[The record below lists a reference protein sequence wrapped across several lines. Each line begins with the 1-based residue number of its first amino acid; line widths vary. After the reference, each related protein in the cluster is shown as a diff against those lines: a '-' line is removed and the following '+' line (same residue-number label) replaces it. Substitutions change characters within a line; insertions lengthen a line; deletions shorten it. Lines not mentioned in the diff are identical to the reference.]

1 MKECVKLLDWTEG
14 RMDYFTR
21 NAGTSGMPW
30 VIATLCKYLLI
41 WLVLSLFLL
50 PGTVFEA
57 QAKTYLE
64 MALGSLKNLPAD
76 ARIREDLE
84 AVIAGQA
91 NVYRQSKGVSPLQ
104 MSPKLRD
111 AARAQ
116 AIDMMLNGYVGHKA
130 SSGHEFDSRMRAFL
144 GSPIMMMPRMAENA
158 ARDTQKGEADAG
170 KARRLFQQWVDSRPH
185 RKTLINSGYK
195 FVSTGVVQRGNKI
208 WAVQIFF
215 APLPEGMKVLGGSGL
230 Y

>member
-1 MKECVKLLDWTEG
+1 
-14 RMDYFTR
+14 MDYFTR
-21 NAGTSGMPW
+21 NAGTSGMPG
-30 VIATLCKYLLI
+30 VIATLCKYALI
-41 WLVLSLFLL
+41 WLFLGLVLL
-50 PGTVFEA
+50 PGAAFEA
-57 QAKTYLE
+57 SAKTYLE
-64 MALGSLKNLPAD
+64 IALGSLKNLPAD

-91 NVYRQSKGVSPLQ
+91 NAYRQSKGIASLQ
-104 MSPKLRD
+104 SSPKLRD

-116 AIDMMLNGYVGHKA
+116 AVDMMLNGYVGHKA

-170 KARRLFQQWVDSRPH
+170 KARRLFQQWVESRPH

-195 FVSTGVVQRGNKI
+195 FVSTGVVQRGDKI

-215 APLPEGMKVLGGSGL
+215 APLPDGVKIMGGSGL

>member
-21 NAGTSGMPW
+21 NAGIFRMQGL
-30 VIATLCKYLLI
+30 IATLCKYTLI
-41 WLVLSLFLL
+41 LFMLGPVL
-50 PGTVFEA
+50 TFEA
-57 QAKTYLE
+57 QARTYLE
-64 MALGSLKNLPAD
+64 IALGSLKNLPAD

-91 NVYRQSKGVSPLQ
+91 NAYRQSKGIASLQ
-104 MSPKLRD
+104 ASPKLRD

-170 KARRLFQQWVDSRPH
+170 KARRLFQQWVESRPH

-215 APLPEGMKVLGGSGL
+215 APLPEGVKVIGGSGL

>member
-1 MKECVKLLDWTEG
+1 MCKIREFDRG
-14 RMDYFTR
+14 RMVYFSR
-21 NAGTSGMPW
+21 DAGASRIG
-30 VIATLCKYLLI
+30 VIAATLCKYVVI
-41 WLVLSLFLL
+41 WLIASPILL
-50 PGTVFEA
+50 PVAASEA
-57 QAKTYLE
+57 HAKTYLE
-64 MALGSLKNLPAD
+64 IALGSLRNLPAD

-84 AVIAGQA
+84 AEIAGQA
-91 NVYRQSKGVSPLQ
+91 NAYRQSKGFASVQASPQ
-104 MSPKLRD
+104 MRD

-144 GSPIMMMPRMAENA
+144 GNPMMMPRMAENA

-170 KARRLFQQWVDSRPH
+170 KARRLFQQWVESRPH
-185 RKTLINSGYK
+185 RKTLLNSGYK

-215 APLPEGMKVLGGSGL
+215 APLPEDVKVLGGSGL

>member
-1 MKECVKLLDWTEG
+1 
-14 RMDYFTR
+14 MDYFTR
-21 NAGTSGMPW
+21 NAGTFEIPS
-30 VIATLCKYLLI
+30 VIATLCKYMLI
-41 WLVLSLFLL
+41 WLIIGSVLL
-50 PGTVFEA
+50 PGTAFEA
-57 QAKTYLE
+57 NAKTYLE
-64 MALGSLKNLPAD
+64 IARSSLKNLPAD

-84 AVIAGQA
+84 ASIAGQA
-91 NVYRQSKGVSPLQ
+91 NAYRQAKGIASLQASPRL
-104 MSPKLRD
+104 LD

-116 AIDMMLNGYVGHKA
+116 AVDMMLNGYVGHKS

-144 GSPIMMMPRMAENA
+144 GSSIMMMPRMAENA

-170 KARRLFQQWVDSRPH
+170 KARRLFQQWVESRPH
-185 RKTLINSGYK
+185 RKTLLNSGYK

-215 APLPEGMKVLGGSGL
+215 APLPQDVNVLEGSGF

>member
-1 MKECVKLLDWTEG
+1 MKECVKLLEWTED
-14 RMDYFTR
+14 RMEYSTR
-21 NAGTSGMPW
+21 NAGTSGIRAL
-30 VIATLCKYLLI
+30 IATLCKYTLI
-41 WLVLSLFLL
+41 CLILGPVL
-50 PGTVFEA
+50 TFEA

-64 MALGSLKNLPAD
+64 IALGSLKNLPAD

-84 AVIAGQA
+84 GVIAGQA
-91 NVYRQSKGVSPLQ
+91 NAYRQSKGIASLQ
-104 MSPKLRD
+104 SSSKLRD

-116 AIDMMLNGYVGHKA
+116 AVDMMLNGYVGHKA

-170 KARRLFQQWVDSRPH
+170 KARRLFQQWVESRPH
-185 RKTLINSGYK
+185 RKTLLNGGYK

>member
-1 MKECVKLLDWTEG
+1 
-14 RMDYFTR
+14 MDYFTR
-21 NAGTSGMPW
+21 IAGTSGKPGL
-30 VIATLCKYLLI
+30 VATLCKYMLI
-41 WLVLSLFLL
+41 WLILSPVLTF
-50 PGTVFEA
+50 GA
-57 QAKTYLE
+57 QATTYLE
-64 MALGSLKNLPAD
+64 IALGSLKNLPAD

-91 NVYRQSKGVSPLQ
+91 NAYRQSKGIASLQ
-104 MSPKLRD
+104 ASLKLRD

-144 GSPIMMMPRMAENA
+144 GSPVMMMPRMAENA

-170 KARRLFQQWVDSRPH
+170 KARRLFQQWVESRPH
-185 RKTLINSGYK
+185 RKTLLNGSYK

-215 APLPEGMKVLGGSGL
+215 APLPEGVKVLGGSGL

>member
-1 MKECVKLLDWTEG
+1 
-14 RMDYFTR
+14 MDYFTR
-21 NAGTSGMPW
+21 NAGISWMPGL
-30 VIATLCKYLLI
+30 IATLCKYMLI
-41 WLVLSLFLL
+41 WLILGLVLL

-57 QAKTYLE
+57 QR
-64 MALGSLKNLPAD
+64 KNLSGNSPWLAQEPACRC
-76 ARIREDLE
+76 AHPRGPGSCNRW
-84 AVIAGQA
+84 AGQCLPA
-91 NVYRQSKGVSPLQ
+91 VQRGCIPAGE
-104 MSPKLRD
+104 PALRD

-170 KARRLFQQWVDSRPH
+170 KARRLFQQWVESRPH
-185 RKTLINSGYK
+185 RKTLLNGGYK

>member
-1 MKECVKLLDWTEG
+1 
-14 RMDYFTR
+14 MDYFTR
-21 NAGTSGMPW
+21 NTGTFEIPRG
-30 VIATLCKYLLI
+30 IATFCKYMLI
-41 WLVLSLFLL
+41 WLVIGPVLL
-50 PGTVFEA
+50 PGTAFEA
-57 QAKTYLE
+57 NAKTYLE
-64 MALGSLKNLPAD
+64 IARSSLKNLPGG

-84 AVIAGQA
+84 ASIAGQA
-91 NVYRQSKGVSPLQ
+91 NAYRQAKGIASLQASPRL
-104 MSPKLRD
+104 LD

-116 AIDMMLNGYVGHKA
+116 AVDMMLNGYVGHKS

-144 GSPIMMMPRMAENA
+144 GNSIMMMPRMAENA

-170 KARRLFQQWVDSRPH
+170 KARRLFKQWVESRPH
-185 RKTLINSGYK
+185 RKALLDSGYK

-215 APLPEGMKVLGGSGL
+215 APLPEDVNVLEGSGF

>member
-1 MKECVKLLDWTEG
+1 MN
-14 RMDYFTR
+14 YFTR
-21 NAGTSGMPW
+21 DAGTSRMPGL
-30 VIATLCKYLLI
+30 IATLCKYALI
-41 WLVLSLFLL
+41 WLVASLVLL
-50 PGTVFEA
+50 PGAVFEA
-57 QAKTYLE
+57 RAKTYLE
-64 MALGSLKNLPAD
+64 IALGSLKNLPAE

-91 NVYRQSKGVSPLQ
+91 NAYRQSKGVTSLQ
-104 MSPKLRD
+104 ASSRLRD

-144 GSPIMMMPRMAENA
+144 GSPVMMMPRMAENA

-170 KARRLFQQWVDSRPH
+170 KARRLFQQWVESRPH
-185 RKTLINSGYK
+185 RKTLLNSGYK

-215 APLPEGMKVLGGSGL
+215 APLPEN
-230 Y
+230 

>member
-1 MKECVKLLDWTEG
+1 
-14 RMDYFTR
+14 MDYFTR
-21 NAGTSGMPW
+21 NGGTSGMPGA
-30 VIATLCKYLLI
+30 IATLCKYVLI
-41 WLVLSLFLL
+41 WLVLGLVLL
-50 PGTVFEA
+50 PGADFEA
-57 QAKTYLE
+57 RAKTYLE
-64 MALGSLKNLPAD
+64 IALGSLKNLPAD
-76 ARIREDLE
+76 ARIREDME
-84 AVIAGQA
+84 AQIAGQA
-91 NVYRQSKGVSPLQ
+91 NAYRQSKGVASLQ
-104 MSPKLRD
+104 ASPKLRD

-144 GSPIMMMPRMAENA
+144 GSPMMMMPRMAENA

-170 KARRLFQQWVDSRPH
+170 KARRLFQQWVESRPH
-185 RKTLINSGYK
+185 RKTLLNGGYK

-215 APLPEGMKVLGGSGL
+215 APLPEGVKVMGGSGL

>member
-1 MKECVKLLDWTEG
+1 
-14 RMDYFTR
+14 MDYFTR
-21 NAGTSGMPW
+21 NAGISGMPGL
-30 VIATLCKYLLI
+30 IATLCKYTLI
-41 WLVLSLFLL
+41 WLILGPVL
-50 PGTVFEA
+50 TFET

-64 MALGSLKNLPAD
+64 IALGSLENLPAD

-91 NVYRQSKGVSPLQ
+91 NAYRRSKGVASLQ
-104 MSPKLRD
+104 ASSKLRD

-144 GSPIMMMPRMAENA
+144 GSPVMMMPRMAENA

-170 KARRLFQQWVDSRPH
+170 KAGRLFQQWVESRPH
-185 RKTLINSGYK
+185 RKTLLNSGYK

>member
-1 MKECVKLLDWTEG
+1 ME
-14 RMDYFTR
+14 YSTR
-21 NAGTSGMPW
+21 NAGTSGIRAL
-30 VIATLCKYLLI
+30 IATLCKYTLI
-41 WLVLSLFLL
+41 CLILGPVL
-50 PGTVFEA
+50 TFEA

-64 MALGSLKNLPAD
+64 IALGSLKNLPAD

-84 AVIAGQA
+84 GVIAGQA
-91 NVYRQSKGVSPLQ
+91 NAYRQSKGIASLQ
-104 MSPKLRD
+104 SSSKLRD

-116 AIDMMLNGYVGHKA
+116 AVDMMLNGYVGHKA

-170 KARRLFQQWVDSRPH
+170 KARRLFQQWVESRPH
-185 RKTLINSGYK
+185 RKTLLNGGYK

>member
-1 MKECVKLLDWTEG
+1 
-14 RMDYFTR
+14 MDYFTR
-21 NAGTSGMPW
+21 NTGTFEIPR
-30 VIATLCKYLLI
+30 VAATLCKYMLI
-41 WLVLSLFLL
+41 WLVMGPVLL
-50 PGTVFEA
+50 PGKAFEA
-57 QAKTYLE
+57 NAKTYLE
-64 MALGSLKNLPAD
+64 IARSSLKNLPAD

-84 AVIAGQA
+84 ASIAGQA
-91 NVYRQSKGVSPLQ
+91 NAYRQAKGIASVQASPRL
-104 MSPKLRD
+104 LD

-116 AIDMMLNGYVGHKA
+116 AVDMMLNGYVGHKS

-144 GSPIMMMPRMAENA
+144 GSSIMMMPRMAENA

-170 KARRLFQQWVDSRPH
+170 KARRLFQQWVESRPH
-185 RKTLINSGYK
+185 RKTLLNSGYK

-215 APLPEGMKVLGGSGL
+215 APLPEDVKVLEGSGF

>member
-1 MKECVKLLDWTEG
+1 
-14 RMDYFTR
+14 MDYFTR
-21 NAGTSGMPW
+21 NAGTSGKPGL
-30 VIATLCKYLLI
+30 IATLCKYVVI
-41 WLVLSLFLL
+41 WLILCPVLS
-50 PGTVFEA
+50 FEA

-64 MALGSLKNLPAD
+64 IARGSLKNLPAD

-84 AVIAGQA
+84 GVIAGQA
-91 NVYRQSKGVSPLQ
+91 NAYRQSKGIASLQ
-104 MSPKLRD
+104 PSPKLRD

-170 KARRLFQQWVDSRPH
+170 KARRLFQQWVESRSH
-185 RKTLINSGYK
+185 RKTLLNGSYK

>member
-1 MKECVKLLDWTEG
+1 
-14 RMDYFTR
+14 MDYFTR
-21 NAGTSGMPW
+21 NVGTSGKPGL
-30 VIATLCKYLLI
+30 IATLCKYMLI
-41 WLVLSLFLL
+41 GLILSPVL
-50 PGTVFEA
+50 TFEA

-64 MALGSLKNLPAD
+64 IARGSLKNLPAD

-84 AVIAGQA
+84 GVIAGQA
-91 NVYRQSKGVSPLQ
+91 NAYRQSKGISSLQ
-104 MSPKLRD
+104 ASPKLRD

-116 AIDMMLNGYVGHKA
+116 AVDMMLNGYVGHKA

-170 KARRLFQQWVDSRPH
+170 KARRLFQQWVESRPH
-185 RKTLINSGYK
+185 RKTLLNGSYK

-215 APLPEGMKVLGGSGL
+215 APLPEGMKVLGGSEL

>member
-1 MKECVKLLDWTEG
+1 
-14 RMDYFTR
+14 MDYFTR
-21 NAGTSGMPW
+21 NAGTSRMPG
-30 VIATLCKYLLI
+30 VIATLCKYVLI
-41 WLVLSLFLL
+41 WLVMGVVLL
-50 PGTVFEA
+50 PGAAFEA
-57 QAKTYLE
+57 SAKTYLE
-64 MALGSLKNLPAD
+64 IALGSLKNLPAE

-84 AVIAGQA
+84 AVIVGQA
-91 NVYRQSKGVSPLQ
+91 NAYRQSKGISSLQ
-104 MSPKLRD
+104 ASSRLRD

-116 AIDMMLNGYVGHKA
+116 AIDMMLNGYVGHRA
-130 SSGHEFDSRMRAFL
+130 SSGHAFESRMRAFL

-170 KARRLFQQWVDSRPH
+170 KARRLFQQWVESRPH
-185 RKTLINSGYK
+185 RKTLINGDYK